1 VAGDPHLDLHLR
13 VALSLQTRA
22 VVFRFTAMS
31 KQKHKRFSRTDTGNA
46 ELFAYLYG
54 GTVLFDHARRR
65 WLIWNASRC
74 RWTDD
79 GTNQVCEFAKK
90 AAQYRYVMAGKLP
103 NGTEEERNEQKR
115 EAGWALG
122 SQSLY
127 RINAAL
133 ELVKS
138 VPTVADAGDEW
149 DADPWLFG
157 VANGIIDL
165 RTGKLR
171 TATQKDRITKFSPV
185 AVDPSAKCP
194 RFKQFLQEVFDG
206 DSELIR
212 FVQKAAG
219 YTLTGSTQEQ
229 CLFACYGTGSNGKT
243 TLLEILLF
251 ILGDYGVDLPFSALE
266 TKQYVIGEGAHLPG
280 ARFAKSVEAREG
292 RRLDEAR
299 IKSWTGSDTISI
311 RLMHRNTFSFQ
322 PTHKLWLSFNHRPV
336 ISDDSPA
343 MWRRI
348 RLIPFLRAFDP
359 AQADKRLPEKLKTE
373 APGILNWLIE
383 GCLTWQKD
391 GLKVPV
397 AVELATRE
405 YEAESDPL
413 APFLADCCEMGPA
426 FKVIKGDLCGAYQ
439 GWCAL
444 NKERP
449 VSRNAFAEKLKS
461 RGFGEGSTGSARFWT
476 GLRRRTT
483 DTTDTTKSFS
493 EVIPIGNDPLRSTQ
507 KKSKVAS
514 VASAENAI
522 KAPEEGAETSYST
535 NCSAEDS
542 KSLR

>member
-1 VAGDPHLDLHLR
+1 VAGDPHLDLHLH
-13 VALSLQTRA
+13 VAASPQTPTMDFWWA
-22 VVFRFTAMS
+22 AMS
-31 KQKHKRFSRTDTGNA
+31 RKKKYKCFGRTDTGNA
-46 ELFAYLYG
+46 ELFASLYAG
-54 GTVLFDHARRR
+54 SVLFDHARQR
-65 WLIWNASRC
+65 WLLWDCTRC

-79 GTNQVCEFAKK
+79 ATIQVREFAKS
-90 AAQYRYVMAGKLP
+90 AAQNRYARAGNLP

-115 EAGWALG
+115 EASWALG

-138 VPTVADAGDEW
+138 VPSVADAGDEW

-171 TATQKDRITKFSPV
+171 TATQKDLITKFSPV
-185 AVDPSAKCP
+185 AVDPNAKCP

-219 YTLTGSTQEQ
+219 YTLTGSTEEQ
-229 CLFACYGTGSNGKT
+229 CLFACYGKGSNGKT

-266 TKQYVIGEGAHLPG
+266 TKQYVIGEGADLPG

-299 IKSWTGSDTISI
+299 IKSWTGGDTISI

-336 ISDDSPA
+336 ITDDSPA

-348 RLIPFLRAFDP
+348 KLIPFLRAFDP
-359 AQADKRLPEKLKTE
+359 VQADKGLLEKLKAE

-383 GCLTWQKD
+383 GCLAWQKD
-391 GLKVPV
+391 GLKVP
-397 AVELATRE
+397 AAIERATRE

-413 APFLADCCEMGPA
+413 APFLADCCEMGPG
-426 FKVIKGDLCGAYQ
+426 FKVIKGELCGAYQ
-439 GWCAL
+439 GWCAA

-483 DTTDTTKSFS
+483 DTTDTTKGFS

-507 KKSKVAS
+507 KENRVAS
-514 VASAENAI
+514 VASVGSGMEGFADGNSLG
-522 KAPEEGAETSYST
+522 APSHHEEDNT
-535 NCSAEDS
+535 
-542 KSLR
+542 SLR